1 MLSMMTVIFKLIISI
16 IMTVILLFYVIQS
29 AQVMLTETV
38 DVIVIILD
46 INSLVITD

>member
-1 MLSMMTVIFKLIISI
+1 
-16 IMTVILLFYVIQS
+16 VIQS